1 MKKKFK
7 ISNKIIGDENPC
19 FLIAEIGSNH
29 NRDKETV
36 FKLIDATADAG
47 FDAVKFQIYDA
58 AEAFSIHETTTD
70 VGLDHLYGHKPWWE
84 IARDKI
90 LMPRSGLEKC
100 LSTQKRKTF
109 HYLRFIGQKIVNF
122 Y

>member
-58 AEAFSIHETTTD
+58 AEAFSKHETTTD

-90 LMPRSGLEKC
+90 LMPREWFG
-100 LSTQKRKTF
+100 RN
-109 HYLRFIGQKIVNF
+109 V
-122 Y
+122 